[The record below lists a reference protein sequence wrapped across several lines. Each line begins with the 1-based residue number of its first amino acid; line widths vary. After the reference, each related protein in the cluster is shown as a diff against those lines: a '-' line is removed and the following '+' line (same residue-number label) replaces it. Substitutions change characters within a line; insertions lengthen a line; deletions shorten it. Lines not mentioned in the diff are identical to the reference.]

1 MTTTTTVVGYE
12 LTKQLLEAAVNL
24 KGDDYEVA
32 SGDCVYFAY
41 DSGEPVCMVGHVL
54 AALGVRLDDLR
65 MKSEEAMEEWSS
77 DEAPNEK
84 RVGSLA
90 LPVQFTEKAMTL
102 LKTAQRRQDE
112 GATWGSALRSG
123 VQLAESK
130 PRYDEV

>member
-1 MTTTTTVVGYE
+1 MTTATTVVGYE

-24 KGDDYEVA
+24 KGDDYEVD
-32 SGDCVYFAY
+32 SEDCVYFEY
-41 DSGEPVCMVGHVL
+41 DSGKPVCIVGHVL

-65 MKSEEAMEEWSS
+65 MKSEEVLEWSS
-77 DEAPNEK
+77 DEAPHEK

-123 VQLAESK
+123 VQLAELK
-130 PRYDEV
+130 PRLDEV